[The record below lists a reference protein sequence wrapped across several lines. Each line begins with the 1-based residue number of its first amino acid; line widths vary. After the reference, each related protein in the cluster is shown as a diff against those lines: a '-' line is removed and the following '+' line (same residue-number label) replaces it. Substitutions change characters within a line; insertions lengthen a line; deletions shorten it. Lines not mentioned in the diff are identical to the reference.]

1 MKRSDSSKQSH
12 KPVDPNAELDRMW
25 GALRAADHAGSM
37 PAVMAWLKRRG
48 AGQTHRGRARA
59 ILHARPALVRIAAVC
74 VVVAALAVAC
84 QIPVEQELR
93 EGYFVQW
100 TVDGQPA
107 GAVSRLPRY
116 HWLDPSRL
124 SISTAEGTNETTFL
138 LWLPQADEENA
149 AVLRDVLA
157 ADSANRA
164 VALYPVGHTVR
175 RPLYEAA
182 LGVIRIDIRG
192 DSLTEDEV
200 EEKIAAHL
208 AAQGL
213 TGYTIDYRKT
223 GKESRI
229 EITLPPD
236 SL

>member
-1 MKRSDSSKQSH
+1 MKRSDWSKQSQ

-25 GALRAADHAGSM
+25 DALRAGDHSGSM

-48 AGQTHRGRARA
+48 AGETRRGRLGS
-59 ILHARPALVRIAAVC
+59 ILHARPALARVAAVC
-74 VVVAALAVAC
+74 VVAAALAIAC
-84 QIPVEQELR
+84 QIPVEQELQD
-93 EGYFVQW
+93 GFFVQW
-100 TVDGQPA
+100 TVDGAPA
-107 GAVSRLPRY
+107 SAVSRLPRY

-124 SISTAEGTNETTFL
+124 SISKEEGSNETTFL
-138 LWLPQADEENA
+138 LWLPQADA
-149 AVLRDVLA
+149 DDADVLRDVLA

-164 VALYPVGHTVR
+164 VAVYPIGHKAR

-182 LGVIRIDIRG
+182 LRVIRIEIRG
-192 DSLTEDEV
+192 DTLTEDEV
-200 EEKIAAHL
+200 EEKTAAHL

-213 TGYTIDYRKT
+213 TGYRIEYRKA
-223 GKESRI
+223 GGESRI